1 MPEIGSSLSSTR
13 TIYGGIA
20 ETGFAL
26 VVFSVFCFSP
36 HSRFP
41 LGQKIIPGC
50 FAEVSFQF

>member
-13 TIYGGIA
+13 TIYGGIT

-50 FAEVSFQF
+50 FA